1 MSIQRINRAK
11 ERQLAIRADTE
22 EVKVEIESEKY
33 NQAKIQLVTER
44 INTNT
49 AYIKEDI
56 AQLKQS
62 QTLVLRDTETLN
74 LGVLQESYSFAKKN
88 FELAKEENRLKIDSK
103 QINIA
108 NLRESNTHQ
117 QRLLNGGKSEIK
129 QTWLGL

>member
-44 INTNT
+44 VNTNT

-56 AQLKQS
+56 ARLKQS

-74 LGVLQESYSFAKKN
+74 LGMLQESYSFAKKN

>member
-74 LGVLQESYSFAKKN
+74 LGMLQESYSFAKKN

>member
-56 AQLKQS
+56 ARLKQS

>member
-33 NQAKIQLVTER
+33 NKAKIQLVTER

-56 AQLKQS
+56 ARLKQS

-108 NLRESNTHQ
+108 NLSESNTHQ

>member
-33 NQAKIQLVTER
+33 HQAKIQLVTER

-56 AQLKQS
+56 ARLKQS

-74 LGVLQESYSFAKKN
+74 LGMLQESYSFAKKN

>member
-1 MSIQRINRAK
+1 MG
-11 ERQLAIRADTE
+11 IRADTE
-22 EVKVEIESEKY
+22 EVKVEIESEKHT
-33 NQAKIQLVTER
+33 QAKIQLVTER

-56 AQLKQS
+56 ARLKQS

-74 LGVLQESYSFAKKN
+74 LGMLQESYSFAKKN

>member
-56 AQLKQS
+56 ARLKQS

-74 LGVLQESYSFAKKN
+74 LGMLQESYSFAKKN